1 MRILIVGAGGTGGAF
16 GTRLQEAGR
25 DVTYLVRERRAELL
39 RRGGLRFIAPDGDRT
54 HAVRTVTAAELTEP
68 YDVVIVAVKATAFE
82 RAVEDLA
89 PAVGPET
96 VVVPFLNGMWHVD
109 VLRDRFPGQVLGG
122 LVKIVATV
130 DESGAAVQ
138 MTPLATITLG
148 AFEGEPAR
156 PEIAELLRVPG
167 MEVEEP
173 DDITQALWEKWV
185 FITAG
190 GVVSCLFRNTV
201 GAIVAAGGEEQIRAI
216 VDEIDDVAIA
226 AGHGV
231 SARWKRYSLA
241 FLTEPG
247 SAFTTSLY
255 RDLIGGFDTEAE
267 HIFGDMAARA
277 RALGVPTP
285 HLDLTVTQVRAHE
298 IARRS

>member
-54 HAVRTVTAAELTEP
+54 HAVRTVTAAELAEP

-96 VVVPFLNGMWHVD
+96 VVVPFLNGMRHVD

-216 VDEIDDVAIA
+216 VDEIDDVATA